1 MSDLQTDEPNWE
13 VNVIQ
18 EENDHLRRMLRL
30 MQERLGESPA
40 EHMMRLADEIMDL
53 RKKVEEFASK
63 LGQARIEVV
72 EVQRE
77 KAALLDELIPLR
89 VAVEAAKTR
98 NERRR
103 AKRKEKEQANVQG

>member
-1 MSDLQTDEPNWE
+1 MENDEKWE
-13 VNVIQ
+13 DQVLQ
-18 EENDHLRRMLRL
+18 EENDHLRRVIRL
-30 MQERLGESPA
+30 IQERLGESPA

-72 EVQRE
+72 EAQRE
-77 KAALLDELIPLR
+77 KAALMDELMPLR

-98 NERRR
+98 SERRR
-103 AKRKEKEQANVQG
+103 AKKKQKEQANVQG